1 MACIMKNKLGDGTM
15 SYTIQVK
22 AKDPRT
28 NKYKSKNMT
37 WRKPP
42 EMSEYQANREINRIA
57 YDFEE
62 RFRKQVQGLLA
73 LDSDERF
80 VEYSNKWLTRAKQT
94 KNVTY
99 YIRMQALVK
108 VLQNYFGDIHLKDF
122 NPIMIQRFIDD
133 LCQREIVQD
142 LAKLKEGKSLRELVK
157 AKRMVAKKIGKF
169 VGVNYS
175 VFSSAHRG
183 NRILYKNAVDLCEGL
198 GINFDDYFV
207 RERITKKY
215 SKGTIDKHRKC
226 LSLILG
232 TAKRQRI
239 IEHNFATGEYILPVP
254 ETSRKE
260 IQILNDDEARQLKKA
275 LDNEPNIRWKTS
287 LYIILMT
294 GIRRGE
300 CCGLEWQDI
309 DLEKGTLT
317 IQKSSYDVSGVG
329 LITKDP
335 KTYTSNRTISMPQ
348 SLIEVLKE
356 YKVWWE
362 NRRKIFGDLWGDCQ
376 RLFISDDGNITRPQM
391 YRVWLRKVLD
401 KAGLKQVTLHSLRH
415 TNITLQLTSGV
426 DLKTVSARAGHAR
439 PSTTTDI
446 YSHFLKNSDT
456 HASKI
461 LNDIF
466 TDKGE

>member
-1 MACIMKNKLGDGTM
+1 MKNKLGDGTM

-157 AKRMVAKKIGKF
+157 AKRMVAKKNWKVCWCKLF
-169 VGVNYS
+169 CVL
-175 VFSSAHRG
+175 FCSSWQP
-183 NRILYKNAVDLCEGL
+183 NPLQ
-198 GINFDDYFV
+198 
-207 RERITKKY
+207 
-215 SKGTIDKHRKC
+215 KC
-226 LSLILG
+226 S
-232 TAKRQRI
+232 
-239 IEHNFATGEYILPVP
+239 
-254 ETSRKE
+254 
-260 IQILNDDEARQLKKA
+260 
-275 LDNEPNIRWKTS
+275 
-287 LYIILMT
+287 
-294 GIRRGE
+294 
-300 CCGLEWQDI
+300 
-309 DLEKGTLT
+309 
-317 IQKSSYDVSGVG
+317 
-329 LITKDP
+329 
-335 KTYTSNRTISMPQ
+335 
-348 SLIEVLKE
+348 
-356 YKVWWE
+356 
-362 NRRKIFGDLWGDCQ
+362 
-376 RLFISDDGNITRPQM
+376 
-391 YRVWLRKVLD
+391 
-401 KAGLKQVTLHSLRH
+401 
-415 TNITLQLTSGV
+415 
-426 DLKTVSARAGHAR
+426 
-439 PSTTTDI
+439 
-446 YSHFLKNSDT
+446 
-456 HASKI
+456 
-461 LNDIF
+461 
-466 TDKGE
+466 